1 MNKKRILA
9 LVIALLISVTLYA
22 PAASLA
28 DEEPI
33 QLVCYSQLANYSGKL
48 TGWSAKVLKDLFNVE
63 ITIVPDLEGV
73 YETRMESGNL
83 GDLVVWGNNGREYL
97 DAAQGGYLFDWE
109 EDDLLYDYAPYV
121 AENMSAA
128 LEQNREI
135 SGMDTIYGFGHNV
148 AASTEDHEA
157 FFYTWDLRWDLYKQL
172 GYPQVN
178 TLDDLFNLFVAMK
191 EICPTDENGNE
202 TYAFSLW
209 PDWDGNMV
217 MYIKSFATA
226 WYGYDEFYFGHLNCE
241 TGEYMDALADG
252 SPYLEMVAY
261 FNKLYRAGLLD
272 PNSMTATYD
281 TMIEKLRAGGV
292 FCSIFNYSG
301 SASYNTEAHMTD
313 GKIMLSM
320 VPGDARPIAYGMSV
334 LGGNRIWSIGA
345 KSEYPELCLEIINWL
360 ATPEGRLTTDYGPEG
375 VCWYYG
381 DDGLTHFTALG
392 EACQADKKT
401 NLGDAQWDE
410 YTGGEWT
417 GQFDDGAM
425 QINNTT
431 WSTDAINPET
441 GERYNKDYWASYQT
455 AAEYDIDQ
463 DWRDWAGV
471 ETVQDYMATTN
482 YVVKPATEYADPT
495 MDDDLN
501 LIWTQVK
508 KAITDGTWNL
518 VYAKSD
524 GEYNYLLTQIVK
536 NADGYGYETCEAW
549 GETEAARWWQMVEA
563 LNAAQ

>member
-1 MNKKRILA
+1 GGVALNVSKAEMQEINKGLDATWKRLGEGRPIDYLKRYGED
-9 LVIALLISVTLYA
+9 TL
-22 PAASLA
+22 
-28 DEEPI
+28 
-33 QLVCYSQLANYSGKL
+33 L
-48 TGWSAKVLKDLFNVE
+48 TG
-63 ITIVPDLEGV
+63 
-73 YETRMESGNL
+73 
-83 GDLVVWGNNGREYL
+83 
-97 DAAQGGYLFDWE
+97 
-109 EDDLLYDYAPYV
+109 
-121 AENMSAA
+121 
-128 LEQNREI
+128 
-135 SGMDTIYGFGHNV
+135 
-148 AASTEDHEA
+148 
-157 FFYTWDLRWDLYKQL
+157 
-172 GYPQVN
+172 PQ
-178 TLDDLFNLFVAMK
+178 
-191 EICPTDENGNE
+191 
-202 TYAFSLW
+202 
-209 PDWDGNMV
+209 
-217 MYIKSFATA
+217 
-226 WYGYDEFYFGHLNCE
+226 
-241 TGEYMDALADG
+241 ALAYARIRKID
-252 SPYLEMVAY
+252 SDYV
-261 FNKLYRAGLLD
+261 RASRQRAVL
-272 PNSMTATYD
+272 SA
-281 TMIEKLRAGGV
+281 MIEKLRAGGV

-471 ETVQDYMATTN
+471 ETVQEYMGNQN
-482 YVVKPATEYADPT
+482 YVVKPATEYTDPT
-495 MDDDLN
+495 MSDDLD
-501 LIWTQVK
+501 LVWKQVK
-508 KAITDGTWNL
+508 KAIVDGTWNL
-518 VYAKSD
+518 IYAKSD
-524 GEYNYLLTQIVK
+524 GEFNYLLTQLKK
-536 NADGYGYETCEAW
+536 NADGYGYQTCVEFAQNEAD
-549 GETEAARWWQMVEA
+549 RWWQMVEA
-563 LNAAQ
+563 LKAEE

>member
-471 ETVQDYMATTN
+471 ETVQEYMGNQN
-482 YVVKPATEYADPT
+482 YVVKPATEYTDPT
-495 MDDDLN
+495 MSDDLD
-501 LIWTQVK
+501 LVWKQVK
-508 KAITDGTWNL
+508 KAIVDGTWNL
-518 VYAKSD
+518 IYAKSD
-524 GEYNYLLTQIVK
+524 GEFNYLLTQLKK
-536 NADGYGYETCEAW
+536 NADGYGYQTCVEFAQNEAD
-549 GETEAARWWQMVEA
+549 RWWQMVEA
-563 LNAAQ
+563 LKAEE